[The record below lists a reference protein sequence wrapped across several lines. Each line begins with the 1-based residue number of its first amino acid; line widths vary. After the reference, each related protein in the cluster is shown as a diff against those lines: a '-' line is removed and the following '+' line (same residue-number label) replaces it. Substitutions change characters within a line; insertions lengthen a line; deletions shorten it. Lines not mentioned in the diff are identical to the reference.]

1 MELFTYKG
9 ISEGKYVEGDIEAL
23 NQDEASHKLKEQK
36 VIITNLARSKKKKG
50 DEKKKAKGK
59 GGGLSSLFSGK
70 KKPKTED
77 ILIFSKQFATMVKA
91 GLPILEV
98 LSMLRDQL
106 ENPGMK
112 EIIEDIRKS
121 LEGGVTLSKCF
132 DKYPQY
138 FDNVYVNLI
147 KAGEASGKLDVFLLK
162 IVDAL
167 EKKEKIKKKIKSA
180 LMYPGIMF
188 SVAITVSAFMLIKVV
203 PVFAKMYD
211 GMGIALPKPTA
222 VIMAMSDFLR
232 GTGGMILL
240 FGIIGFVFV
249 FRYLTT
255 KNATFQYKW
264 HKQVLKIPV
273 FGDMILKSLLARIS
287 LILGNLSAAGVNL
300 LESLEIAKSVS
311 NNVVVTEAL
320 ENVKK
325 GVFSG
330 DTLTKL
336 FLKEPLFPPTFSQLI
351 SVGEQTGQLDEM
363 FGSVASYYEEE
374 FDTTV
379 DNMSSLIEPIM
390 IVFMGIMIGGL
401 MIAMYSPIFNVGA
414 LIG

>member
-1 MELFTYKG
+1 MEAFTYKG
-9 ISEGKYVEGDIEAL
+9 ISDGKYVEGDIEAINL
-23 NQDEASHKLKEQK
+23 DEASHLLKEK
-36 VIITNLARSKKKKG
+36 KIIITNIIRTKKKKA
-50 DEKKKAKGK
+50 DEKKKSK
-59 GGGLSSLFSGK
+59 GLSFLGGK
-70 KKPKTED
+70 KKAKVED
-77 ILIFSKQFATMVKA
+77 VLIFSKQFATMVKA
-91 GLPILEV
+91 GLPILQV
-98 LSMLRDQL
+98 LAMLRDQM
-106 ENPGMK
+106 ENPGIK
-112 EIIEDIRKS
+112 DIIEDIRKS
-121 LEGGVTLSKCF
+121 LEGGMNLSRCF
-132 DKYPQY
+132 EKYPEQ

-162 IVDAL
+162 IVEAL

-180 LMYPGIMF
+180 LMYPAIMF
-188 SVAITVSAFMLIKVV
+188 TVAITVSAFMLVKVV

-211 GMGIALPKPTA
+211 GMGLELPAATA
-222 VIMAMSDFLR
+222 TIMAMSDFLR
-232 GTGGMILL
+232 GTGGKTIL
-240 FGIIGFVFV
+240 FGGIIGFFG
-249 FRYLTT
+249 FRFIT
-255 KNATFQYKW
+255 KRNAAIRFRW
-264 HKQVLKIPV
+264 HRQVLRLPL

-311 NNVVVTEAL
+311 NNDVVTDAL

-351 SVGEQTGQLDEM
+351 SVGEQTGQWDEM
-363 FGSVASYYEEE
+363 FNSVSSYYEEE

-379 DNMSSLIEPIM
+379 DNMSALIEPIM
-390 IVFMGIMIGGL
+390 IVFMGVMIGGL

-414 LIG
+414 LIN

>member
-1 MELFTYKG
+1 MEAFTYKG
-9 ISEGKYVEGDIEAL
+9 ISDGKYVEGDIEAINL
-23 NQDEASHKLKEQK
+23 DEASHLLKEK
-36 VIITNLARSKKKKG
+36 KIIITNIIRTKKKKA
-50 DEKKKAKGK
+50 DEKKKSK
-59 GGGLSSLFSGK
+59 GLSFLGGK
-70 KKPKTED
+70 KKAKVED

-91 GLPILEV
+91 GLPILQV
-98 LSMLRDQL
+98 LAMLRDQM
-106 ENPGMK
+106 ENPGIK
-112 EIIEDIRKS
+112 DIIEDIRKS
-121 LEGGVTLSKCF
+121 LEGGMNLSRCF
-132 DKYPQY
+132 EKYPEH

-162 IVDAL
+162 IVEAL

-180 LMYPGIMF
+180 LMYPAIMF
-188 SVAITVSAFMLIKVV
+188 TVAITVSAFMLVKVV

-211 GMGIALPKPTA
+211 GMGLELPAATA
-222 VIMAMSDFLR
+222 TIMAMSDFLR
-232 GTGGMILL
+232 GTGGKTIL
-240 FGIIGFVFV
+240 FGGIIGFFG
-249 FRYLTT
+249 FRFIT
-255 KNATFQYKW
+255 KRNAAIRFKW
-264 HKQVLKIPV
+264 HRQVLRLPL

-287 LILGNLSAAGVNL
+287 LILGNLTAAGVNL

-311 NNVVVTEAL
+311 NNDVVTDAL

-363 FGSVASYYEEE
+363 FNSVSAYYEEE

-379 DNMSSLIEPIM
+379 DNMSALIEPIM
-390 IVFMGIMIGGL
+390 IVFMGVMIGGL

-414 LIG
+414 LIN

>member
-1 MELFTYKG
+1 MEAFTYKG
-9 ISEGKYVEGDIEAL
+9 IAEGKYVEGEIEAL

-36 VIITNLARSKKKKG
+36 VIITNLIKSKKKKADG
-50 DEKKKAKGK
+50 KAKAKK

-70 KKPKTED
+70 KKVKVED
-77 ILIFSKQFATMVKA
+77 ILLFSKQFATMVKA

-98 LSMLRDQL
+98 LAMLRDQL
-106 ENPGMK
+106 ENPGIK

-132 DKYPQY
+132 EKYPEH
-138 FDNVYVNLI
+138 FDNIYVNLI

-162 IVDAL
+162 IVESL
-167 EKKEKIKKKIKSA
+167 EKKEKIKKKIKGA
-180 LMYPGIMF
+180 LMYPSIMF
-188 SVAITVSAFMLIKVV
+188 TTAILVSAIMLIKVV
-203 PVFAKMYD
+203 PVFAKMYE
-211 GMGIALPKPTA
+211 GMGVALPKPTEI
-222 VIMAMSDFLR
+222 IMSMSDFLR
-232 GTGGMILL
+232 GTGGLVL
-240 FGIIGFVFV
+240 FLSIVIFIVAFK
-249 FRYLTT
+249 YLTT
-255 KNATFQYKW
+255 NNAAIRFKW
-264 HKQVLKIPV
+264 HRQVLKMPV
-273 FGDMILKSLLARIS
+273 FGDLILKSLLARIS
-287 LILGNLSAAGVNL
+287 LIMGNLSAAGVNL

-311 NNVVVTEAL
+311 SNVVVSEAL

-363 FGSVASYYEEE
+363 FNSVASYYEEE
-374 FDTTV
+374 FDTAV
-379 DNMSSLIEPIM
+379 ENMSALIEPIM

-401 MIAMYSPIFNVGA
+401 MIAMYSPIFNVGSI
-414 LIG
+414 IG

>member
-1 MELFTYKG
+1 MEAYTYKG
-9 ISEGKYVEGDIEAL
+9 ISDGKYVDGEIEAL
-23 NQDEASHKLKEQK
+23 NLDEASHKLKEQK
-36 VIITNLARSKKKKG
+36 IIITNIARSSTKKKTEGKETKKG
-50 DEKKKAKGK
+50 KGSSLFGKKKA
-59 GGGLSSLFSGK
+59 SV
-70 KKPKTED
+70 ED
-77 ILIFSKQFATMVKA
+77 VLMFSKQFATMVKA
-91 GLPILEV
+91 GLPILQV
-98 LSMLRDQL
+98 LGMLRDQI
-106 ENPGMK
+106 ESPAMK
-112 EIIEDIRKS
+112 EVIEEIRKS

-132 DKYPQY
+132 EKYPEL
-138 FDNVYVNLI
+138 FDNIYINLI

-180 LMYPGIMF
+180 LMYPSIMF
-188 SVAITVSAFMLIKVV
+188 TVAITVSAFMLIKVV

-211 GMGIALPKPTA
+211 GMGIKLPAATA
-222 VIMAMSDFLR
+222 TIMAMSDFLR
-232 GTGGMILL
+232 GTGGLILL
-240 FGIIGFVFV
+240 LSAIIFFVV
-249 FRYLTT
+249 FKYLTT
-255 KNATFQYKW
+255 KNEKIKYAW
-264 HKQVLKIPV
+264 HKQVLKLPI
-273 FGDMILKSLLARIS
+273 FGDMILKSMLARIS
-287 LILGNLSAAGVNL
+287 LIMGNLSAAGVNL
-300 LESLEIAKSVS
+300 LESLEISKSVS
-311 NNVVVTEAL
+311 NNVVVLESL

-336 FLKEPLFPPTFSQLI
+336 FLKDPLFPPTFGQLI

-363 FGSVASYYEEE
+363 FGSVAKYYEAE

-379 DNMSSLIEPIM
+379 DNLSSLIEPIM

>member
-36 VIITNLARSKKKKG
+36 VIITNLSRSKKKKG
-50 DEKKKAKGK
+50 DEKTKAKGK

-255 KNATFQYKW
+255 KNATVQYKW
-264 HKQVLKIPV
+264 HKQVLKLPV

-390 IVFMGIMIGGL
+390 IVFMGIMIGL
-401 MIAMYSPIFNVGA
+401 S
-414 LIG
+414 LIHI

>member
-1 MELFTYKG
+1 MEAFTYKG
-9 ISEGKYVEGDIEAL
+9 ISDGKYVQGDIEAINL
-23 NQDEASHKLKEQK
+23 DEASHLLKEQK
-36 VIITNLARSKKKKG
+36 IIITNIVKSKKKKS
-50 DEKKKAKGK
+50 DTKKKSSSFSF
-59 GGGLSSLFSGK
+59 LSNK
-70 KKPKTED
+70 KKVKMED

-91 GLPILEV
+91 GLPILQV
-98 LSMLRDQL
+98 LAMLRDQM
-106 ENPGMK
+106 ENPGIK
-112 EIIEDIRKS
+112 DIIEDIRKS
-121 LEGGVTLSKCF
+121 LEGGVNLSKCF
-132 DKYPQY
+132 EKYPQH

-162 IVDAL
+162 IVESL
-167 EKKEKIKKKIKSA
+167 EKREKVKKKIKSA
-180 LMYPGIMF
+180 LMYPAIMF
-188 SVAITVSAFMLIKVV
+188 SVAITVSAFMLVKVV

-211 GMGIALPKPTA
+211 GMGLELPAATA
-222 VIMAMSDFLR
+222 TIMSMSDFLR
-232 GTGGMILL
+232 GTGGKIIL
-240 FGIIGFVFV
+240 FGGVGGFFG
-249 FRYLTT
+249 FKYITK
-255 KNATFQYKW
+255 KNAAIRFKW
-264 HKQVLKIPV
+264 HRQVLKLPL

-311 NNVVVTEAL
+311 NNDVVTDAL

-363 FGSVASYYEEE
+363 FNSVAAYYEEE

-390 IVFMGIMIGGL
+390 IVFMGVMIGGL

-414 LIG
+414 LIN